1 MSQQLLGA
9 TSPVTLFTVEEDA
22 LYYSTGMKW
31 AHAKGGVMPDTK
43 SQKVTHRSCQ
53 ISYVPGNC

>member
-9 TSPVTLFTVEEDA
+9 TSPVTSFTLEEDA

-31 AHAKGGVMPDTK
+31 AHAKGGVMPIL
-43 SQKVTHRSCQ
+43 SHRKLLTEVADFLCTW
-53 ISYVPGNC
+53 

>member
-9 TSPVTLFTVEEDA
+9 TSPVTSFHLEEDVVSD

-31 AHAKGGVMPDTK
+31 AHAKGGVMPIL
-43 SQKVTHRSCQ
+43 SHRKLLAEVADFLCTW
-53 ISYVPGNC
+53 